1 MGVGNCGW
9 DLLWVWVTVGV
20 GTGVWVTVSVGNFGF
35 WVVMAGS
42 GVVPKP
48 RNKLLVSQGFLI
60 VAPRFYAALHYI
72 NLFVLYTFMSCCLC
86 SLRGGWP

>member
-9 DLLWVWVTVGV
+9 DLLWVWVTVGM

-35 WVVMAGS
+35 WVVVAGS

-48 RNKLLVSQGFLI
+48 RNKLLVRQGFLI
-60 VAPRFYAALHYI
+60 VFMPRRLI
-72 NLFVLYTFMSCCLC
+72 LIRLFSTRL
-86 SLRGGWP
+86 

>member
-1 MGVGNCGW
+1 M
-9 DLLWVWVTVGV
+9 WVTVGV
-20 GTGVWVTVSVGNFGF
+20 GNFG
-35 WVVMAGS
+35 VVVAGS

-86 SLRGGWP
+86 SLRGGWPRVFLYHAIFGRIPLFYFSVRGG